1 MNSNI
6 RGHMDRENTKQLVR
20 NVIEHFSELG
30 ELTSRSMF
38 GGYGICKGK
47 VMFGLVSEDK
57 FYLRA
62 NNQLESIFV
71 TYGMSQFVYNKRGIP
86 VLLKYYHVNESLW
99 RNKEVLRRFATY
111 ALSAA
116 SSEMR
121 EKDTQEYVRIKDLP
135 NLNLAIERMLR
146 QAGIKSC
153 EELFSLGALHSFIK
167 IREMKKG
174 IKLELLFSL
183 AGAIEGCHVAILPA
197 ELRNDLAEQ
206 LELYDKT
213 KK

>member
-1 MNSNI
+1 
-6 RGHMDRENTKQLVR
+6 MDREDTKQLVR
-20 NVIEHFSELG
+20 SVIEHFSELG

-62 NNQLESIFV
+62 NKKLEAVFA
-71 TYGMSQFVYNKRGIP
+71 TYGMNQFVYSKRGIP

-99 RNKEVLRRFATY
+99 RSKEALRRFAAE
-111 ALSAA
+111 ALFAA

-153 EELFSLGALHSFIK
+153 EELFSLGAFQSFIK

-174 IKLELLFSL
+174 IKSDLLFSL
-183 AGAIEGCHVAILPA
+183 AGAIEGCHVVTLPTA
-197 ELRNDLAEQ
+197 LRDDLTEQ
-206 LELYDKT
+206 LKLYDKT